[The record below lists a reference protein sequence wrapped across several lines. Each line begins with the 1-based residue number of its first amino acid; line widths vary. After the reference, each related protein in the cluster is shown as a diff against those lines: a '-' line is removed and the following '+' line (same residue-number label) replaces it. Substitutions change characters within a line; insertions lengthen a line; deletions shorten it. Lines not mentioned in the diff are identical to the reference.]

1 MEVYEAVRTLLA
13 VRSYQDKPIPEES
26 VRRILQAARLTGSSR
41 NSQEWDFIVIRNE
54 ASLQQIGQRA
64 RTGGYVSGAPLA
76 VAVVVPAAGNVGYID
91 GARAVQDMMLVAWE
105 EGLGSNWVS
114 NVDTPEIREMLGI
127 PGDRRLL
134 AIIPFGYPDRK
145 LGKGKKARKPLSE
158 IAHAE
163 QFGQP
168 YAAQ

>member
-1 MEVYEAVRTLLA
+1 MEVFEAVRTLLA

-26 VRRILQAARLTGSSR
+26 VGRILQAARLTGSSR
-41 NSQEWDFIVIRNE
+41 NTQDWDFIVIRNK
-54 ASLQQIGQRA
+54 ATLQELGQRA
-64 RTGGYVSGAPLA
+64 RTGSYIGGAPLA
-76 VAVVVPAAGNVGYID
+76 IAVVVPAAGNVGYID

-105 EGLGSNWVS
+105 EGVGSNWVS
-114 NVDTPEIREMLGI
+114 NVDTPEIREMLAI

-145 LGKGKKARKPLSE
+145 LGKGQKTRKALSE

-168 YAAQ
+168 YIAQ